1 MPKRYLISGG
11 GTGGH
16 IFPAI
21 AIGQALQELSPGA
34 ELHFIGALGRME
46 MEKIPQAGYTI
57 TGLPIRGINRSKP
70 WKNLSLPLALWKS
83 YRMALATLKTFR
95 PDAAI
100 GVGGYASA
108 AMGLAASKAGIP
120 LILQEQNAFPGKTNR
135 WLSRRAKAIC
145 VAHPGMEK
153 YFEASKLHLTG
164 NPVRKAFETMGASKQ
179 EAKAQ
184 LGLDSSKPLVFLT
197 GGSLGAQAL
206 NHALYS
212 CLPSLQAM
220 GVQVLWQTG
229 SRSFTDWSQKVTPA
243 PGLQLADFIPDMALA
258 FRAADLVISRA
269 GAIAL
274 AEMAMTQTPS
284 LLVPLP
290 GAAEDH
296 QSFNAKSIEDRGG
309 AFMLPQNQLN
319 DRLLPTLKELL
330 QDQEKL
336 DSMRK
341 ALGSIKQ
348 PNAAQNIA
356 KIIQAH
362 QL

>member
-21 AIGQALQELSPGA
+21 AIGQALQELAPGA

-46 MEKIPQAGYTI
+46 MEKIPQAGYPI

-70 WKNLSLPLALWKS
+70 WKNLSLPFALWKS
-83 YRMALATLKTFR
+83 YRMALATLKAFK

-135 WLSRRAKAIC
+135 WLARRAKAIC
-145 VAHPGMEK
+145 VAHPGMER
-153 YFEASKLHLTG
+153 YFDASKLHLTG
-164 NPVRKAFETMGASKQ
+164 NPVRKAFETAGASKQ
-179 EAKAQ
+179 EAKTQ
-184 LGLDSSKPLVFLT
+184 LGVDSSKPLVFLT
-197 GGSLGAQAL
+197 GGSLGAEAL
-206 NHALYS
+206 NQALYS
-212 CLPSLQAM
+212 CLPSLQDM

-284 LLVPLP
+284 ILVPLP

-296 QSFNAKSIEDRGG
+296 QSFNAKSFEERGG

-330 QDQEKL
+330 EDPEKL
-336 DSMRK
+336 ETMRK

-348 PNAAQNIA
+348 PNAAQTIA